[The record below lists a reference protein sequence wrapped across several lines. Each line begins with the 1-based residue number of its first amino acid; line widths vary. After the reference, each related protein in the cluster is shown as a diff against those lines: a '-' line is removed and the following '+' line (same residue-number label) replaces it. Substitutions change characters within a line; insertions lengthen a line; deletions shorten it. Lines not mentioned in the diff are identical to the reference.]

1 MAKTRTINMTAEE
14 QEAKKA
20 KREARRQRRAEKKA
34 LKRVTSKEDE
44 RLSDKKSKSNG
55 LTAFKLPED
64 GKLQGFFGEWVY
76 LKKDVDASQ
85 SLLTDDEIRMLIRLL
100 EKATGHAIMDMG
112 SKRK

>member
-14 QEAKKA
+14 QEAKRA

-44 RLSDKKSKSNG
+44 KTSDKKSKSNG

-76 LKKDVDASQ
+76 LKKDVDAAQ
-85 SLLTDDEIRMLIRLL
+85 SLMTDEEIRMLIRLL

-112 SKRK
+112 VKRK